1 MLEQFLDN
9 RLNLSSG
16 ELLINCRQMR
26 NQLIRVMADLVQL
39 IAVFIIARMGGF
51 HLPNLL
57 IQFFFQLQII
67 LFCTFHVGIL
77 AGVGRSHKGTT
88 RSLNRCTTA

>member
-16 ELLINCRQMR
+16 ELLIDRSQMG
-26 NQLIRVMADLVQL
+26 NKLIRVMPDFVQL
-39 IAVFIIARMGGF
+39 ITIFIVARMGGF

-67 LFCTFHVGIL
+67 LFRTFHVGIL
-77 AGVGRSHKGTT
+77 AGICRSHKGTAC
-88 RSLNRCTTA
+88 SLNCCTAA

>member
-1 MLEQFLDN
+1 MLKQFLDN
-9 RLNLSSG
+9 RLDLSSG

-39 IAVFIIARMGGF
+39 IAVFIIVRMGEF

-57 IQFFFQLQII
+57 IQFFFQFQII
-67 LFCTFHVGIL
+67 FFRTFHVGIL
-77 AGVGRSHKGTT
+77 AGICRSHKGTAC
-88 RSLNRCTTA
+88 SLNCRTAA

>member
-9 RLNLSSG
+9 RLDLSSG
-16 ELLINCRQMR
+16 ELLINRSQMG
-26 NQLIRVMADLVQL
+26 NKLIWVMPDLIQL
-39 IAVFIIARMGGF
+39 IAVFIVARMGGF

-88 RSLNRCTTA
+88 RSLNCCTTA

>member
-1 MLEQFLDN
+1 MLKQFLDN
-9 RLNLSSG
+9 RLDLSSG

-57 IQFFFQLQII
+57 IQFFFQFQII
-67 LFCTFHVGIL
+67 FFRTFHVGIL
-77 AGVGRSHKGTT
+77 AGICRSHKGTAC
-88 RSLNRCTTA
+88 SLNCCTAA

>member
-1 MLEQFLDN
+1 LLEQFLDN

-16 ELLINCRQMR
+16 ELLINRSQMG
-26 NQLIRVMADLVQL
+26 NKLIRVMPDLIQL
-39 IAVFIIARMGGF
+39 IAVFIVARMGGF
-51 HLPNLL
+51 HLPNLF

-67 LFCTFHVGIL
+67 LFRTFHVGIL